1 MKYILQLKD
10 LRKIAE
16 DKTEKY
22 SDLEKALAKKGLEYH
37 KKLVE
42 KSEENNELFQAVY
55 SSFCLYE
62 KKGFV
67 LRFMKK
73 KNNELN
79 TVKAI
84 DSNTNLG

>member
-22 SDLEKALAKKGLEYH
+22 SDLEKSLAKKGLEYH
-37 KKLVE
+37 KKFVE

-67 LRFMKK
+67 LRLMKRR
-73 KNNELN
+73 NNELN
-79 TVKAI
+79 LVKSI
-84 DSNTNLG
+84 DSNTNNL